1 MRNNS
6 NHMET
11 IQVVLGEELL
21 RAADRAARRAKVSR
35 SAFVRNALREHLRRL
50 NVKQLE
56 ARERRAYQEQPQ
68 DVGEVERWARMAAW
82 PER

>member
-1 MRNNS
+1 
-6 NHMET
+6 MET
-11 IQVVLGEELL
+11 IQVVLDEELL

-35 SAFVRNALREHLRRL
+35 SAFVRSALREHLRRL
-50 NVKQLE
+50 TIKELE

-68 DVGEVERWARMAAW
+68 DVEEVERWTRVAVW

>member
-1 MRNNS
+1 
-6 NHMET
+6 MET
-11 IQVVLGEELL
+11 IQIVLDEELL
-21 RAADRAARRAKVSR
+21 LAADRAARRAKVSR

-68 DVGEVERWARMAAW
+68 DVEEVERWARVAVW
-82 PER
+82 PEQ

>member
-1 MRNNS
+1 
-6 NHMET
+6 MET
-11 IQVVLGEELL
+11 IQVVLDEELL

-35 SAFVRNALREHLRRL
+35 SAFVRRALREHLRRL
-50 NVKQLE
+50 TVKDLE

-68 DVGEVERWARMAAW
+68 DVEEVERWAQVAVW